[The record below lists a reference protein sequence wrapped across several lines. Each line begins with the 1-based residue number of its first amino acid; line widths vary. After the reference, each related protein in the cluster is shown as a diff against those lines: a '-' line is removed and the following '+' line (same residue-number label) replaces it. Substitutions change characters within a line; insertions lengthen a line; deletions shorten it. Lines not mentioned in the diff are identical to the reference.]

1 MNNIFK
7 WFFFLVWTSVWNC
20 VSEECFPSDKFVECF
35 QVTLLCE
42 LHFASVNEDSFF
54 QMTDSFCFMSVR
66 FRAQCCLSRTTVF
79 WKTCFQNCFC
89 GSIFGAEVWF
99 GNRQINAHYVA
110 ISHLRV
116 IWFLVCT
123 ILLQFLCVC
132 VKIFNWSFSCLQS
145 NCVAGQFYILL
156 HCIKMHNVIQ
166 YTLYCTHK
174 CVYMYISFILFLDLV
189 SGTLGEKV
197 LFLSF
202 SVEKVTSNLVLTRQ
216 KTSKRSQWHLPREKA
231 AWNFAM
237 WASKWPTDNLNKPFY
252 VMCN

>member
-1 MNNIFK
+1 MKTVSFK
-7 WFFFLVWTSVWNC
+7 WLTLFVSWVWDFAHNAVYQ
-20 VSEECFPSDKFVECF
+20 E
-35 QVTLLCE
+35 LLYFE
-42 LHFASVNEDSFF
+42 RHV
-54 QMTDSFCFMSVR
+54 
-66 FRAQCCLSRTTVF
+66 SRTAFVVVF
-79 WKTCFQNCFC
+79 LRQRCD
-89 GSIFGAEVWF
+89 S
-99 GNRQINAHYVA
+99 NRQINAHYVA

-145 NCVAGQFYILL
+145 NCVPGQFYILL

-189 SGTLGEKV
+189 SGKLGEKV

-202 SVEKVTSNLVLTRQ
+202 SVEKVTPNLVLTRQ
-216 KTSKRSQWHLPREKA
+216 KTTKRSQWHLPRGKA

-237 WASKWPTDNLNKPFY
+237 WASKWSTDNLNKPFMSCATRL
-252 VMCN
+252 VFKTIKNEKVTQMKLVIQNLTKFNSCIIIIKFS